1 MTDYER
7 VRAQTIM
14 RNNQMLQSLGVGALA
29 SLFNNSSKTKNTA
42 HQTQQGKDKECL
54 VDQDAA
60 DNSPMDSL
68 TMNTLQSGGIRSKRV
83 MAVEEGED
91 QPAARVTRQ
100 RTKELRSEE
109 TPQATS
115 TSAQEDLLA
124 VADWSSQPE
133 DHIQLCNEGNL
144 LMLSLE
150 RCKAN
155 KANREKVQYQQ
166 RTGSRSFVAYGHVL
180 AQMEAILAE
189 PVVEGQVPK
198 TPAEAIAQVLPST
211 KFLQKIGQD
220 SASTKRSAK
229 SAARVRELEAEVE
242 ATKQGA
248 AALKDKVEELEK
260 KVADSEEGRENQL
273 GEIEELRNLTG
284 ELKKRQ
290 EKMETV
296 LQFFAGINRE

>member
-1 MTDYER
+1 MLTSHTSSSLQAHPAVDAVAQSCEGQFAIDINNKAVVDACTDL
-7 VRAQTIM
+7 M
-14 RNNQMLQSLGVGALA
+14 QSGLRQLRYKLKRDFFDNKPANEVPTVSPITSIPTPQWLA
-29 SLFNNSSKTKNTA
+29 
-42 HQTQQGKDKECL
+42 L
-54 VDQDAA
+54 VD
-60 DNSPMDSL
+60 M
-68 TMNTLQSGGIRSKRV
+68 
-83 MAVEEGED
+83 
-91 QPAARVTRQ
+91 
-100 RTKELRSEE
+100 
-109 TPQATS
+109 
-115 TSAQEDLLA
+115 
-124 VADWSSQPE
+124 WSSAK
-133 DHIQLCNEGNL
+133 HK
-144 LMLSLE
+144 E

-166 RTGSRSFVAYGHVL
+166 RTGSRSFVAHGHVL
-180 AQMEAILAE
+180 LQQEKYKDAPPTPFDLFKEFHCSSKTGFSENVKDAIAQMEAILAE
-189 PVVEGQVPK
+189 PVEEGQVPK
-198 TPAEAIAQVLPST
+198 TPAEAITQVLPST

-220 SASTKRSAK
+220 PASTKRSAK

-248 AALKDKVEELEK
+248 AALKDKIEELEK